1 MNTKTEKPKF
11 LGTKTEKTDLKNSQN
26 QKYQM
31 NVPLNEPWSKMAGF
45 PFLRLL
51 YFSREDTT
59 FL

>member
-26 QKYQM
+26 QKYQCPPQWTKEQ
-31 NVPLNEPWSKMAGF
+31 NDRF